1 MRCRRLS
8 CQWLNPLLT
17 EVPSH
22 ELTASEV
29 VPDLNVKITWRGF
42 HCRLEDPLQ
51 EIATCSSVLCL
62 ARIRKEMNLC
72 APLAVSDAATDA
84 SSMRCRPK
92 ENTIERYVLRRA
104 LQTRISEPI
113 GTLTEL
119 RHVRSHM
126 LWMYRFGRRRKID
139 GSKLGQRTEQRKK
152 RRMNRKEV
160 KGCNCFM
167 LIHALPL
174 IANRYTEWDGT
185 LYKTIWTFI
194 LCFIQ
199 ISFWAN
205 FASS

>member
-22 ELTASEV
+22 EPTASGV

-84 SSMRCRPK
+84 SSMRCRRPK
-92 ENTIERYVLRRA
+92 ENTIERSVLRRA
-104 LQTRISEPI
+104 LQTRICEPI

-126 LWMYRFGRRRKID
+126 LWMYRVGRRSKID
-139 GSKLGQRTEQRKK
+139 GSKLGHRTEQRKK
-152 RRMNRKEV
+152 EEKESEGSERMQ
-160 KGCNCFM
+160 
-167 LIHALPL
+167 LLY
-174 IANRYTEWDGT
+174 ANTCTSPDS
-185 LYKTIWTFI
+185 K
-194 LCFIQ
+194 
-199 ISFWAN
+199 
-205 FASS
+205 